1 MIALDAAPRRLT
13 GCQLTRES
21 RPNGGGLRPPAW
33 LRLRTAGGKLDPGWK
48 VTIGRR
54 IQFLLVLGHM
64 KRTQNY
70 FVWGCFPKSL
80 EIATRDL
87 LSSRVSI
94 GSRR

>member
-1 MIALDAAPRRLT
+1 MNRAEMAVAFGAGVASPQG
-13 GCQLTRES
+13 GCCGQ
-21 RPNGGGLRPPAW
+21 
-33 LRLRTAGGKLDPGWK
+33 LDPGWNL
-48 VTIGRR
+48 TIGRR
-54 IQFLLVLGHM
+54 SQFLLVLGHM

>member
-1 MIALDAAPRRLT
+1 MAVAFGRRR
-13 GCQLTRES
+13 GFAS
-21 RPNGGGLRPPAW
+21 G
-33 LRLRTAGGKLDPGWK
+33 RLGANWTPDGKLQLEGESN
-48 VTIGRR
+48 
-54 IQFLLVLGHM
+54 FSLLGHM